1 MTAMVVLGLL
11 LILLGS
17 IAILSAVFVSEGTAE
32 LLGIDLSALGIFLV
46 GVAAGAAILWGYS
59 IIKWGT
65 RRSLAHRRERKEL
78 SQLNARLEK
87 AQAENRDPEERPT
100 DDEGPRTERL

>member
-1 MTAMVVLGLL
+1 MVVLGLL
-11 LILLGS
+11 LILLGA
-17 IAILSAVFVSEGTAE
+17 IAILSAVFVSEGTAQ
-32 LLGIDLSALGIFLV
+32 LLGIDMNALSIFLV

-65 RRSLAHRRERKEL
+65 KRSLAHRRERKEL
-78 SQLNARLEK
+78 TELNARLEQAK
-87 AQAENRDPEERPT
+87 AENREHEERST